1 MDEKFWEQINTFGEN
16 GEFYKIVKEIKKLPE
31 EKLNIELINA
41 LGRAYMNLGD
51 YENALD
57 TYLSYIGKN
66 KEDVTNADIWIY
78 SECGW
83 LCNEVGDYERG
94 LKYLLEAEKLGR
106 DDEWLNTE
114 VGQCLGRLGRAE
126 EGIARLKKSLKLIE
140 TEAPENINEKI
151 FINSEIGY
159 LYGFLEIPE
168 EALKYFYITKDL
180 GRNDA
185 WLYVHLWFNLE
196 RFKGKEEALKYFENE
211 VKDNDKNAALW
222 ASLGQVYMNFLEN
235 YEEAEKAFKKA
246 FELSGDGLY
255 LYNRGIALRMLGR
268 YKEAIE
274 ILLQSRKI
282 SVQEG
287 DVTDGEDSE
296 LVRCYIALKDK
307 ENAKKYLESAKEGV
321 KNIPEEHVNEFKNT
335 LKELEDSIAKI

>member
-1 MDEKFWEQINTFGEN
+1 MDKKFWEQINTFGEN
-16 GEFYKIVKEIKKLPE
+16 GEFDKIVREIKKLPE

-41 LGRAYMNLGD
+41 LGRAYINLGD

-66 KEDVTNADIWIY
+66 KEDFTNADIWIY

-83 LCNEVGDYERG
+83 LCNEVGDYEQG

-126 EGIARLKKSLKLIE
+126 EGITRLKKSLKLIE
-140 TEAPENINEKI
+140 TEAPENINEKV

-180 GRNDA
+180 GRNDT

-268 YKEAIE
+268 YEEAVE

-296 LVRCYIALKDK
+296 LVRCYVALKDK

-321 KNIPEEHVNEFKNT
+321 KNIPEEHVNEYKNA
-335 LKELEDSIAKI
+335 LKKLEDSIAKI

>member
-1 MDEKFWEQINTFGEN
+1 MDKKFWEQINTFGEN
-16 GEFYKIVKEIKKLPE
+16 GEFDKIVREIKKLPE

-41 LGRAYMNLGD
+41 LGRAYINLGD

-66 KEDVTNADIWIY
+66 KEDFTNADIWIY

-126 EGIARLKKSLKLIE
+126 EGIARLKKSLKIIE

-180 GRNDA
+180 GRNDE

-211 VKDNDKNAALW
+211 VKNNDKNAVLW

-268 YKEAIE
+268 YEEAVE

-296 LVRCYIALKDK
+296 LVRCYVALKDK

-321 KNIPEEHVNEFKNT
+321 KNIPKEHVNEYKNA
-335 LKELEDSIAKI
+335 LKKLEDSIAKI